1 MNDIT
6 DYALTDMVWKNS
18 SLGGSAKLVAVG
30 LTRAFDSRRGYS
42 RYPLDYLVKDTGL
55 SRPTVVSALSEI
67 EESGEWTFARQSGSR
82 GTLYYPNMEKLKV
95 PQQKRKTAKQKP
107 VKEVLPVD
115 EPAAVPETPADN
127 PAPARRTTGS
137 KRKNTPQY
145 PLTTE
150 DTDPMLNG
158 LSLLDKNPKK
168 VVRPPVLTSPLAMAI
183 RLHKRTDIKTRLKP
197 QEFTV
202 ENLKALIDQLSIVRK
217 YPLEAIDI
225 LLWLQCE
232 KKQALSENFL
242 STVLGMCTK
251 DGEIVKPQKW
261 SGKQNPAY
269 DVAQTVYEIYEAR
282 HAGSKYV
289 ESL

>member
-18 SLGGSAKLVAVG
+18 SLAGSAKLVALG
-30 LTRAFDSRRGYS
+30 LTRAFDSRRGFS

-55 SRPTVVSALSEI
+55 SRPTVVSALNEI
-67 EESGEWTFARQSGSR
+67 EESGEWKFSRQSGSR
-82 GTLYYPNMEKLKV
+82 GTLYYPNLDKLSV
-95 PQQKRKTAKQKP
+95 PQPKRKNSKKKP
-107 VKEVLPVD
+107 AEV
-115 EPAAVPETPADN
+115 EPDSLAPDAPKK
-127 PAPARRTTGS
+127 PAPAPKPTPKEKGGS
-137 KRKNTPQY
+137 KY
-145 PLTTE
+145 PETDE

-158 LSLLDKNPKK
+158 LPLMDDNPRN
-168 VVRPPVLTSPLAMAI
+168 VVRPPVLKSSLAMAV

-197 QEFTV
+197 REFTV
-202 ENLKALIDQLSIVRK
+202 EAIKGLIDQLSIVRD

-232 KKQALSENFL
+232 NKQPLSESFF

-251 DGEIVKPQKW
+251 DGEIVKPENW
-261 SGKQNPAY
+261 SGKKNPAY
-269 DVAQTVYEIYEAR
+269 EVAQKVYEIHSAR
-282 HAGSKYV
+282 HTADKYV